1 MWIPCYHLGSVRP
14 LKFPTRLPTAS
25 SDTFAAVGSVT
36 SPITWTTLSLSAR
49 HAHRNARMRWP
60 RWTVSAPGL
69 GSPSRSTN
77 ETAQPPVSRFSA
89 LWSTRKPPSSAS
101 PRTSWGASD
110 PFSRTGVIGK
120 CAGGESSNPWWGTQ
134 PRLQS
139 GTLRSGLPAPHVGPP
154 QRESPPPTP
163 PSDQAEQ
170 VVPLRPDLVEAVCR
184 RMERSLLPAPLL

>member
-120 CAGGESSNPWWGTQ
+120 CAGGESSNPWWGYST
-134 PRLQS
+134 
-139 GTLRSGLPAPHVGPP
+139 TLAKWYAQVGPSCAACWTSSKGITTPYAPIRSG
-154 QRESPPPTP
+154 
-163 PSDQAEQ
+163 
-170 VVPLRPDLVEAVCR
+170 
-184 RMERSLLPAPLL
+184 